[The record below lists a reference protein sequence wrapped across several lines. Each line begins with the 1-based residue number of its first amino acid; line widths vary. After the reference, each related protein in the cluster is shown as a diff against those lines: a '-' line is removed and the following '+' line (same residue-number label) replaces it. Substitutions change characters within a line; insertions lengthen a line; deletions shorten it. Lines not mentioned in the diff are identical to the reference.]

1 MKCTSSQRVTYP
13 CVNKLPKQSRLDHV
27 WLVGTSVQ
35 PQPSISAVFQQSG
48 LNRNCNN
55 TKTFASYQSQY
66 NFWMWASDTL
76 QIETSPYPHN
86 LWIEDSKDCANTG
99 QGVQYTHPFH
109 QYVLPLSFLSLQFTR
124 IMSWTNEN
132 VPRCN
137 WSCKSILD
145 QDTAVISAVT
155 SCAALPLVAPLAVAW
170 LATPLGTL
178 PFDILP
184 LHGATWMVW
193 THHVSHRTGRCLTAS
208 CCTFTMVE
216 QNININAKHVT
227 RLAIL
232 YQLYTHQPNKHYF
245 SNNSFWLTLDFNMEI
260 SLEIFIAKWSS
271 LGIDRPVS
279 LVPLVWLWLA
289 PTSHHAF
296 WDYRPVQTKIH
307 CLSSSLNWC
316 LRDSASCW
324 DDHFSM
330 AYEQLLKKNIFC
342 SSKNQNCNVQHP
354 SIGAWGWATLG
365 TFTFAW
371 SWRKEFV
378 SLEWI
383 KRW

>member
-1 MKCTSSQRVTYP
+1 
-13 CVNKLPKQSRLDHV
+13 
-27 WLVGTSVQ
+27 
-35 PQPSISAVFQQSG
+35 
-48 LNRNCNN
+48 
-55 TKTFASYQSQY
+55 
-66 NFWMWASDTL
+66 
-76 QIETSPYPHN
+76 
-86 LWIEDSKDCANTG
+86 
-99 QGVQYTHPFH
+99 
-109 QYVLPLSFLSLQFTR
+109 
-124 IMSWTNEN
+124 MSWTNEN

-227 RLAIL
+227 RLACL

-330 AYEQLLKKNIFC
+330 AYEQLLKKKHLLFQQK
-342 SSKNQNCNVQHP
+342 SKLQRPTPIHWRLGLGNLGYLHFRLKLAQGVRLWNELKGGKVCKYTIP
-354 SIGAWGWATLG
+354 PKTLMEPKNWLYKLVVCKC
-365 TFTFAW
+365 FSF
-371 SWRKEFV
+371 S
-378 SLEWI
+378 
-383 KRW
+383 